1 MATYEYRCRQDGS
14 FDIVLP
20 IGTAGPSTR
29 CPRCG
34 APAGRMFSPPRLT
47 RTPTALRAA
56 IDGAERSA
64 ETPEVVRRVPGGRPA
79 RRSPNPAHA
88 RLPRW

>member
-14 FDIVLP
+14 FDVTLP
-20 IGTAGPSTR
+20 IGTAGPSMR

-34 APAGRMFSPPRLT
+34 VPAGRMFTAPRLG
-47 RTPTALRAA
+47 RMPTALREAVDRA
-56 IDGAERSA
+56 EGSAER
-64 ETPEVVRRVPGGRPA
+64 PDVVGRVPGGRPA
-79 RRSPNPAHA
+79 RRSSNPAHA

>member
-14 FDIVLP
+14 FDVALP

-34 APAGRMFSPPRLT
+34 APARRTFTPPRLT
-47 RTPTALRAA
+47 RTPAGLRTALDR
-56 IDGAERSA
+56 AERSA
-64 ETPEVVRRVPGGRPA
+64 ETPEVVRRMPGGLPA
-79 RRSPNPAHA
+79 RRSSNPAHA

>member
-14 FDIVLP
+14 FDVALP

-34 APAGRMFSPPRLT
+34 TLAGRMFTPPRLT
-47 RTPTALRAA
+47 RTPVGLRAA
-56 IDGAERSA
+56 MDRAERTA
-64 ETPEVVRRVPGGRPA
+64 ETPEVVGRPPGGRPA
-79 RRSPNPAHA
+79 RRSTNPAHA

>member
-14 FDIVLP
+14 FDVTLP

-34 APAGRMFSPPRLT
+34 VPAGRVFAAPRLG
-47 RTPTALRAA
+47 RMPAALHAA
-56 IDGAERSA
+56 IDRAERTA
-64 ETPEVVRRVPGGRPA
+64 EQPDVVRHVPGDRPA
-79 RRSPNPAHA
+79 RRSSNPAHA